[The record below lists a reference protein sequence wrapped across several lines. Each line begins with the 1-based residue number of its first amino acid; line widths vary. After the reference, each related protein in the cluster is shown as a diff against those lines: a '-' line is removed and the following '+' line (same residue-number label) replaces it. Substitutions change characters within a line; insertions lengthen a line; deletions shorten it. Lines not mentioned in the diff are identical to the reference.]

1 MKHINTPENQLNFH
15 SDIVCIAF
23 QELRAAQLIFF
34 NRINPQFLF
43 CIKLE
48 NPTDVADKY
57 GNSIITIISSK
68 SNGSTLG
75 N

>member
-1 MKHINTPENQLNFH
+1 MKHINTPENQLNLH

-23 QELRAAQLIFF
+23 QELRAAH
-34 NRINPQFLF
+34 QFLF

-68 SNGSTLG
+68 SNGSTMV